1 MPLFMHQVAYSP
13 EGWTAI
19 ISNPQNRIEAVRS
32 AIEKLGG
39 KVVSGWLSSSH
50 RPGRI
55 GNRKPEIQAGPIRR
69 ALHCALCDELRVAHS
84 LRLYRNGWVRPPAAR
99 VPPASRGMTRA
110 SCTREPI
117 LQGLTQ
123 RLNRSGLTKLADLL
137 IRHDILQSHLP
148 ADCPYH
154 LQHLGDLFFRQ

>member
-50 RPGRI
+50 HSGRI
-55 GNRKPEIQAGPIRR
+55 GNRKPEIQAGPF
-69 ALHCALCDELRVAHS
+69 VAHFIVHS
-84 LRLYRNGWVRPPAAR
+84 AMSCGWPTPCGLIARGGCGRQQQSSTRL
-99 VPPASRGMTRA
+99 
-110 SCTREPI
+110 
-117 LQGLTQ
+117 
-123 RLNRSGLTKLADLL
+123 
-137 IRHDILQSHLP
+137 
-148 ADCPYH
+148 
-154 LQHLGDLFFRQ
+154 